1 MKILVADDEKNI
13 RDSLKILLKQDGF
26 EVECAEN
33 GLSARRFLED
43 HDYDA
48 AVIDLKMPGMTGLE
62 LLDWLQVNNFTIPVI
77 MISAFGQVE
86 DAVNALKMGAHD
98 YIVKPFDPEILL
110 QKLDTLR
117 DLISVSKHI
126 RNEKLALGEEYF
138 QGNSPAMS
146 RLQIRILRIA
156 ATDATV
162 MITGESGVGKEVTA
176 RALHRASHKE
186 DRPFVAVNIGAV
198 PENLLE
204 SELFGHE
211 KGSFTGA
218 DRRKSGLFEKAENG
232 TLFLDEIGEMPLQ
245 LQVKMLRVLQ
255 DKVFKRLGG
264 LEDIPIKARIV
275 AATNRKLEEMVKKS
289 LFREDLY
296 YRLNVARLEIP
307 PLRERID
314 DLPQLCGFL
323 LKKLNKRMNMNIQ
336 SFSKTAWE
344 ALKSYDYPG
353 NIRELENIL
362 ERAMIFADDTEL
374 TEEDLELKFSA
385 QAEVHQAKQIG
396 RTLKDLERETILAAL
411 QRWEWNRSRAAK
423 ELGISR
429 RTIISKIKEF
439 ELIEE

>member
-33 GLSARRFLED
+33 GLSAKRFLED

-86 DAVNALKMGAHD
+86 DAVHALKMGAHD

-362 ERAMIFADDTEL
+362 ERAMIFADDIEL